1 MKKGGL
7 SWFVGLLA
15 FIALFA
21 AGLAWCLHWLPVPE
35 IQGALGTIKNVACI
49 ILTVIALVF
58 GWIWLSGCKL
68 NKTFKLVLQI
78 LFLIFAVLAIIGFIW
93 I

>member
-7 SWFVGLLA
+7 MWFVGLLA
-15 FIALFA
+15 FVALFA
-21 AGLAWCLHWLPVPE
+21 AGLAWCLQWIDGIAGP
-35 IQGALGTIKNVACI
+35 LGTIKMVASI

-58 GWIWLSGCKL
+58 GWMWLSSAKL

-78 LFLIFAVLAIIGFIW
+78 LFVIFAVLAILGFIG
-93 I
+93 IR

>member
-7 SWFVGLLA
+7 MWFVGLLA
-15 FIALFA
+15 FVALFA
-21 AGLAWCLHWLPVPE
+21 AGLAWCLHF
-35 IQGALGTIKNVACI
+35 IQPIANPLSYVKMVACI

-58 GWIWLSGCKL
+58 GWMWLSSVKM

-78 LFLIFAVLAIIGFIW
+78 LFVVFAVLAIIGFLPL
-93 I
+93 

>member
-7 SWFVGLLA
+7 IWFVGLLA

-21 AGLAWCLHWLPVPE
+21 AGLAWCLHWIPQIAGPLNTV
-35 IQGALGTIKNVACI
+35 KMVASI

-58 GWIWLSGCKL
+58 GWIWLSETKI
-68 NKTFKLVLQI
+68 NKTAKLVLQI
-78 LFLIFAVLAIIGFIW
+78 LFVIFAALAIIGYIW